1 MKKIIFYALTL
12 SVFVF
17 GQAFAQTV
25 AEQNLTLAVQSAE
38 NVKQDIAT
46 ARVAINQL
54 VKQLKVIGNPNAV
67 YFANVMTETNDSK
80 EANAN
85 DVDSYVATAQSNS
98 SIAFSTAPIN
108 VLTVKIL
115 QQNDVIYSLTNQ
127 IVAAITSGNNTLAL
141 NLVSPLRSALTKQV
155 NFSNSI
161 ITNIQ
166 QLQVLLKT
174 YNVCLKLV
182 DSQGNQAID
191 GGFGAQN
198 TVTGEIFYP
207 GDPNA
212 QDYGYGNCFVNLPVG
227 TYEFFSYPSQ
237 GSLCGTGSLTVTL
250 SNSLVNSNGIV
261 EINLVTWCE

>member
-38 NVKQDIAT
+38 NVKQDVAT

-108 VLTVKIL
+108 ALTVKIL

-141 NLVSPLRSALTKQV
+141 NLISPLRSALTKQV

-161 ITNIQ
+161 ITKVQ
-166 QLQVLLKT
+166 ELQVLLKT
-174 YNVCLKLV
+174 YKVCVKV
-182 DSQGNQAID
+182 FDNQGNETTYD
-191 GGFGAQN
+191 PGFGAQN
-198 TVTGEIFYP
+198 VATGEYYYP
-207 GDPNA
+207 GEPNS
-212 QDYGYGNCFVNLPVG
+212 QDYGYGNCFYNLPAG
-227 TYEFFSYPSQ
+227 EYNIIPFQDYF
-237 GSLCGTGSLTVTL
+237 CGTSSANVTL
-250 SNSLVNSNGIV
+250 SDSLLNEEGVI
-261 EINLVTWCE
+261 EVTVLKWCE